1 MVHQSGA
8 SIVATAESAE
18 LTLGDGANSGA
29 GGARTLTVRKATNR
43 PLAWPSPTGTMSV
56 RMRQLNQTPLHAWHA
71 GHGGRMVDFAGW
83 SMPVQYQSIVAEH
96 QATRTAAGLFDVSHM
111 GRLRFDGPG
120 AAEFLDRL
128 VTRRIKDQPA
138 GRVRYALVTND
149 AGGILDDV
157 LVYHLT
163 GGAGGSY
170 YVMVVNAGNRAKI
183 VEWIKPRLADAADVY
198 FTDATHDWAM
208 VAVQGPRALEIAQPL
223 VEERLEALKY
233 YHARE
238 TRIAG
243 HGGIVSRTG
252 YTGEDGCEL
261 IVGSAVVAPV
271 CDALV
276 AAGATPAGLGARDTL
291 RLEAAM
297 PLYGHELTE
306 AINPYQAG
314 LDFAVNLEGRDFT
327 GRNPLAKLKEN
338 RNQPRRVGLELS
350 GKRVPREGF
359 GITSAG
365 RTVGHVTS
373 GTFSPTLDRPI
384 AMGYIEP
391 ALASPGAQ
399 LEIDVRG
406 RAESAR
412 IVELPFYR
420 RRH

>member
-1 MVHQSGA
+1 
-8 SIVATAESAE
+8 
-18 LTLGDGANSGA
+18 
-29 GGARTLTVRKATNR
+29 
-43 PLAWPSPTGTMSV
+43 MSV
-56 RMRQLNQTPLHAWHA
+56 RMNQLNQTPLHAWHA
-71 GHGGRMVDFAGW
+71 GHGGRMVDFASW

-96 QATRTAAGLFDVSHM
+96 QATRTVAGLFDVSHM
-111 GRLRFDGPG
+111 GRLRFDGSG

-128 VTRRIKDQPA
+128 VTRRVIDQPA
-138 GRVRYALVTND
+138 GRVRYALVTDD

-163 GGAGGSY
+163 GGAGASY
-170 YVMVVNAGNRAKI
+170 CVMVVNAGNRQKI

-208 VAVQGPRALEIAQPL
+208 VAVQGPQALEIAQPL
-223 VEERLEALKY
+223 VEDRLEALKY

-261 IVGSAVVAPV
+261 IVGSGMVVRI

-297 PLYGHELTE
+297 PLYGHELSET
-306 AINPYQAG
+306 INPYQAG
-314 LDFAVNLEGRDFT
+314 LAFAVDLEHREFSGRDA
-327 GRNPLAKLKEN
+327 LIKLKGDP
-338 RNQPRRVGLELS
+338 NQPRRVGLELS

-359 GITSAG
+359 GIVSAG
-365 RTVGHVTS
+365 RTVGQVTS

-391 ALASPGAQ
+391 AFAAPGTQ

-406 RAESAR
+406 RPEPAR

-420 RRH
+420 RSKKERAKNNFVRETPLPPGEDG

>member
-1 MVHQSGA
+1 
-8 SIVATAESAE
+8 
-18 LTLGDGANSGA
+18 
-29 GGARTLTVRKATNR
+29 
-43 PLAWPSPTGTMSV
+43 
-56 RMRQLNQTPLHAWHA
+56 
-71 GHGGRMVDFAGW
+71 MVDFAGW

-120 AAEFLDRL
+120 SAEFLDRL

-138 GRVRYALVTND
+138 GRVRYTLLTND

-163 GGAGGSY
+163 GGAGASY
-170 YVMVVNAGNRAKI
+170 HVMVVNAGNRTKI
-183 VEWIKPRLADAADVY
+183 VEWIKPRLAEATGVY

-208 VAVQGPRALEIAQPL
+208 IAVQGPRALEIAQPL
-223 VEERLEALKY
+223 VEDRLDELKY

-243 HGGIVSRTG
+243 HGAIVSRTG

-261 IVGSAVVAPV
+261 IVGAAVIVRICEAF
-271 CDALV
+271 V

-306 AINPYQAG
+306 TINPYQAG

-327 GRNPLAKLKEN
+327 GRDALAKLKDDP
-338 RNQPRRVGLELS
+338 NQPRRVGLELS

-365 RTVGHVTS
+365 RTVGQVTS

-384 AMGYIEP
+384 AMGYIKP
-391 ALASPGAQ
+391 AFVSPGTQ

-406 RAESAR
+406 RPEPAR